1 MNNKKKT
8 AVIIAAAGT
17 GKRMG
22 SSIPKQYLKIGGEP
36 ILLKSV
42 RAFCDNKEI
51 DWIVVVTNGDYIQA
65 CLEMK
70 DRYGLD
76 KIQAVIEGGEERQD
90 SVYRAI
96 VEIDR
101 LCPEIEY
108 VLVHDGAR
116 PFVRQETIN
125 AVLEA
130 AEEKGA
136 AVACVPVKDSIRQEK
151 DGESAN
157 LPRQRLYAVQT
168 PQGFQKEILRKAYE
182 QAFADGYY
190 GTDDATLAERIGQS
204 VALVRGTYDNI
215 KITTRE
221 DMPMESRVGTGFD
234 VHQLKEGL
242 PLVLGGVKIPFEKG
256 LLGHSDA
263 DVLVHALMDA
273 LLGAAA
279 LGDIGRHFPDTD
291 PQYRGISSMELLRR
305 VKGMLDKNG
314 WRVGNVDITLMA
326 QRPKIKS
333 LIGDM
338 TDNLS
343 KTLDLETCRINIKGT
358 TTERLGFVGREE
370 GIAAQ
375 AVCLLYR

>member
-305 VKGMLDKNG
+305 VKGMLDEDG

-343 KTLDLETCRINIKGT
+343 KTLELETCRINIKGT

>member
-36 ILLKSV
+36 ILLKSI

-305 VKGMLDKNG
+305 VKGLLDEDG

>member
-36 ILLKSV
+36 ILLKSI

-182 QAFADGYY
+182 QAVADGYY

-305 VKGMLDKNG
+305 VKGLLDKNG

>member
-36 ILLKSV
+36 ILLKSI

-305 VKGMLDKNG
+305 VKGLLDKNG

-326 QRPKIKS
+326 QRPKVKS

>member
-36 ILLKSV
+36 ILLKSI

-291 PQYRGISSMELLRR
+291 PQYHGISSMELLRR
-305 VKGMLDKNG
+305 VKGLLDKNG

-358 TTERLGFVGREE
+358 TTEWLGFVGREE

>member
-221 DMPMESRVGTGFD
+221 DMPMESRVGPGFD

-305 VKGMLDKNG
+305 VKGLLDEDG

>member
-51 DWIVVVTNGDYIQA
+51 DWIVVVINGDYIQA

-305 VKGMLDKNG
+305 VKGLLDKNG

>member
-305 VKGMLDKNG
+305 VKGLLDKNG

>member
-36 ILLKSV
+36 ILLKSI

-305 VKGMLDKNG
+305 VKGLLDKNG

-375 AVCLLYR
+375 VVCLLYR

>member
-1 MNNKKKT
+1 MTNKKKT

-36 ILLKSV
+36 ILLKSI

>member
-36 ILLKSV
+36 ILLKSI

-65 CLEMK
+65 CLEIK

-305 VKGMLDKNG
+305 VKGMLDEDG

>member
-204 VALVRGTYDNI
+204 VTLVRGTYDNI

-305 VKGMLDKNG
+305 VKGLLDKNG

>member
-305 VKGMLDKNG
+305 VKGLLDKNG

-375 AVCLLYR
+375 VVCLLYR

>member
-36 ILLKSV
+36 ILLKSI

-305 VKGMLDKNG
+305 VQGMLDKNG

>member
-36 ILLKSV
+36 ILLKSI

-76 KIQAVIEGGEERQD
+76 KIQTVIEGGEERQD

-305 VKGMLDKNG
+305 VKGLLDEDG

>member
-36 ILLKSV
+36 ILLKSI

-51 DWIVVVTNGDYIQA
+51 DWIVVVTNGDYIQV

-305 VKGMLDKNG
+305 VKGLLDKNG

>member
-190 GTDDATLAERIGQS
+190 GTDDAILAERIGQS

-305 VKGMLDKNG
+305 VKGLLDKNG

>member
-234 VHQLKEGL
+234 VHQLKEGM

>member
-36 ILLKSV
+36 ILLKSI

-182 QAFADGYY
+182 QAFTDGYY

-305 VKGMLDKNG
+305 VKGLLDKNG

>member
-1 MNNKKKT
+1 
-8 AVIIAAAGT
+8 
-17 GKRMG
+17 MG

-36 ILLKSV
+36 ILLKSIRV
-42 RAFCDNKEI
+42 FCDNKEI

-305 VKGMLDKNG
+305 VKGLLDKNG

-375 AVCLLYR
+375 VVCLLYR

>member
-36 ILLKSV
+36 ILLKSI

-279 LGDIGRHFPDTD
+279 LDDIGRHFPDTD

>member
-36 ILLKSV
+36 ILLKSI

-76 KIQAVIEGGEERQD
+76 KIQTVIEGGEERQD

-358 TTERLGFVGREE
+358 TTERLGVVGREE

-375 AVCLLYR
+375 AGCLLYR

>member
-36 ILLKSV
+36 ILLKSI

-136 AVACVPVKDSIRQEK
+136 AVACGPVKDRIRQEK

-305 VKGMLDKNG
+305 VKGLLDKNG

>member
-36 ILLKSV
+36 ILLKSI

-291 PQYRGISSMELLRR
+291 PQYHGISSMELLRR
-305 VKGMLDKNG
+305 VKGLLDKNG

>member
-1 MNNKKKT
+1 MNNKKKI

-305 VKGMLDKNG
+305 VKGLLDKNG

>member
-204 VALVRGTYDNI
+204 VTLVRGTYDNI

-305 VKGMLDKNG
+305 VKGLLDKDG

-338 TDNLS
+338 TENLS

>member
-36 ILLKSV
+36 ILLKSI

-190 GTDDATLAERIGQS
+190 RTDDATLAERIGQS

-305 VKGMLDKNG
+305 VKGLLDKNG

>member
-36 ILLKSV
+36 ILLKSI

-76 KIQAVIEGGEERQD
+76 KIQTVIEGGEERQD

>member
-36 ILLKSV
+36 ILLKSI

-168 PQGFQKEILRKAYE
+168 PQGVQKEILRKAYE

-291 PQYRGISSMELLRR
+291 PQYHGISSMELLRR

>member
-36 ILLKSV
+36 ILLKSI

-291 PQYRGISSMELLRR
+291 PQYRGISSRELLRR
-305 VKGMLDKNG
+305 VKGLLDKNG

>member
-36 ILLKSV
+36 ILLKSI

-305 VKGMLDKNG
+305 VKGMLDEDG

>member
-96 VEIDR
+96 VEIDC

-305 VKGMLDKNG
+305 VKGLLDKNG

>member
-36 ILLKSV
+36 ILLKSI

-234 VHQLKEGL
+234 VHQLKEGM

>member
-36 ILLKSV
+36 ILLKSI

-151 DGESAN
+151 DGESAFRGSVCTLSRRLRGFKKKSSEKPMN
-157 LPRQRLYAVQT
+157 RPLRMATMAPMTLPWRNGLDRVWLWSE
-168 PQGFQKEILRKAYE
+168 GHMIILK
-182 QAFADGYY
+182 
-190 GTDDATLAERIGQS
+190 
-204 VALVRGTYDNI
+204 
-215 KITTRE
+215 
-221 DMPMESRVGTGFD
+221 
-234 VHQLKEGL
+234 
-242 PLVLGGVKIPFEKG
+242 
-256 LLGHSDA
+256 
-263 DVLVHALMDA
+263 
-273 LLGAAA
+273 
-279 LGDIGRHFPDTD
+279 
-291 PQYRGISSMELLRR
+291 LRR
-305 VKGMLDKNG
+305 E
-314 WRVGNVDITLMA
+314 R
-326 QRPKIKS
+326 
-333 LIGDM
+333 
-338 TDNLS
+338 
-343 KTLDLETCRINIKGT
+343 TCRWKAEWEPDLMCIS
-358 TTERLGFVGREE
+358 
-370 GIAAQ
+370 
-375 AVCLLYR
+375 

>member
-204 VALVRGTYDNI
+204 VTLVRGTYDNI

-305 VKGMLDKNG
+305 VKGLLDKDG

>member
-36 ILLKSV
+36 ILLKSI

-314 WRVGNVDITLMA
+314 WRVGNVDLTLMA

>member
-1 MNNKKKT
+1 MELKRKT
-8 AVIIAAAGT
+8 VVIIAAAGT

-22 SSIPKQYLKIGGEP
+22 SSVPKQYLKIGGEP
-36 ILLKSV
+36 ILLKSI
-42 RAFCDNKEI
+42 RAFCDNKNI
-51 DWIVVVTNGDYIQA
+51 DQILVVTNKEYLAA
-65 CLEMK
+65 CRKMA
-70 DRYGLD
+70 DAYGL
-76 KIQAVIEGGEERQD
+76 KKVRAVMEGGAERQD

-96 VEIDR
+96 LEAES
-101 LCPEIEY
+101 LCPEAELI
-108 VLVHDGAR
+108 LVHDGAR
-116 PFVRQETIN
+116 PFVRQETID
-125 AVLEA
+125 AVIEA
-130 AEEKGA
+130 AAESGA
-136 AVACVPVKDSIRQEK
+136 AVACVPVKDSIRQEQNGK
-151 DGESAN
+151 SRN
-157 LPRQRLYAVQT
+157 LRRSELYAVQT
-168 PQGFQKEILRKAYE
+168 PQGFRKPILRKAYE
-182 QAFADGYY
+182 QAFGDGYY
-190 GTDDATLAERIGQS
+190 GTDDAGLVERIGQH
-204 VALVRGTYDNI
+204 VALVRGEYDNI
-215 KITTRE
+215 KITTKE

-242 PLVLGGVKIPFEKG
+242 PLVLGGVEIPFEKG

-291 PQYRGISSMELLRR
+291 PQYRGISSMELLCR
-305 VKGMLDKNG
+305 VKGLLEEDG
-314 WRVGNVDITLMA
+314 WRVENVDITLMA

-343 KTLDLETCRINIKGT
+343 KALELEACRINIKGT

>member
-1 MNNKKKT
+1 
-8 AVIIAAAGT
+8 
-17 GKRMG
+17 MG

-305 VKGMLDKNG
+305 VKGLLDKNG

>member
-36 ILLKSV
+36 ILLKSI

-242 PLVLGGVKIPFEKG
+242 PLILGGVKIPFEKG